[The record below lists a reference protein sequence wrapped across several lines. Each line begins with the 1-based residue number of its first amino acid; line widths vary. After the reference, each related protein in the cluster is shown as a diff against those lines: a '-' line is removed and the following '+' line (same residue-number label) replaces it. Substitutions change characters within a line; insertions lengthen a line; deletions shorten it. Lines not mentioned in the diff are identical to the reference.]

1 MEAGPAWPVYSLEP
15 RAWLMMASV
24 SRVKASRSASWRR
37 EVEMKTRPIWAWQW
51 SQWRVWKEQPAKSE
65 DGEERTSAEREMR
78 EAAERVSVFV
88 PASAVTKA
96 RESPTMVRQ
105 PLHWKTTGPL
115 TSAEEL
121 IQGIRERARYS
132 VASRRKRA

>member
-1 MEAGPAWPVYSLEP
+1 
-15 RAWLMMASV
+15 
-24 SRVKASRSASWRR
+24 
-37 EVEMKTRPIWAWQW
+37 
-51 SQWRVWKEQPAKSE
+51 
-65 DGEERTSAEREMR
+65 
-78 EAAERVSVFV
+78 
-88 PASAVTKA
+88 VTKA